1 MNLTPQ
7 KEPSCHIFKL
17 AIFSKFFHEQHNHV
31 KLRYNIKTFLNTS
44 LIAISN
50 IVFLTFESTKS
61 ICQGY
66 RDKVSSLESPGVRRI
81 WCWPYLFQLLCP
93 NQTESDRFKLRKL
106 QLRREIQTYLPMLK
120 IKVAFSGEV
129 WSNIFKFLRLTKLPS
144 QTKSKFAY
152 DRLIYLPSFSSWV
165 YVKYWIMSSP

>member
-1 MNLTPQ
+1 M
-7 KEPSCHIFKL
+7 
-17 AIFSKFFHEQHNHV
+17 
-31 KLRYNIKTFLNTS
+31 NTS
-44 LIAISN
+44 LITISN
-50 IVFLTFESTKS
+50 IVFLTFESTHS

-81 WCWPYLFQLLCP
+81 RCWPYLFQLLWP
-93 NQTESDRFKLRKL
+93 NQTDSNWQSFYFKLRKL

-165 YVKYWIMSSP
+165 FCQKCQSKLSLSKIIQIFLTFCFI